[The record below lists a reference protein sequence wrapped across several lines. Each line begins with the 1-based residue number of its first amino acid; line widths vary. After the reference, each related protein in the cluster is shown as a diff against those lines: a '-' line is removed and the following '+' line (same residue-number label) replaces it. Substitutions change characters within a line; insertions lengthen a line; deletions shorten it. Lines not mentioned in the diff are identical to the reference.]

1 MMTEGGASKK
11 TKETK
16 HSGEYKPPKK
26 RKNKTKEKPK
36 KKKKAKP
43 KSTQSLK
50 PFFSC
55 IHFLQ
60 RYELITTNKQTNN
73 THPKCNAIFQHEPQ
87 TLN

>member
-26 RKNKTKEKPK
+26 RKNKTKEKP

>member
-36 KKKKAKP
+36 KKKKKTKP

-50 PFFSC
+50 PFFSWILFC
-55 IHFLQ
+55 KNMSLLQ
-60 RYELITTNKQTNN
+60 QTNKQTNN
-73 THPKCNAIFQHEPQ
+73 TQVQCNFP
-87 TLN
+87 T